1 MHDPGKIVLYDY
13 KSFTRSL
20 TGTAA
25 RRPRQRSIAYNEKK
39 PAQVRAFIFK
49 RAILPLNKTVDR
61 YLGHLSAQFIIYF
74 Y

>member
-1 MHDPGKIVLYDY
+1 MMREKLFYMVIKAFRVLLPEP
-13 KSFTRSL
+13 SPAGCASGPT
-20 TGTAA
+20 
-25 RRPRQRSIAYNEKK
+25 YNEKK